1 MQNQNNSLILKKIV
15 FATLLLFSFS
25 INAQQN
31 IYEIKKDAL
40 HIIKKINF
48 EYKKGSLTT
57 EQISELFCEKIYC
70 SVCNRE
76 DYDDDY
82 LIQNQKILKNFK
94 KIAPLLNLRKLKKSN
109 ITYDGERKEYTLSYQ
124 LIRPTAKF
132 EGSNVLVSFRTKNG
146 KLKLYNIQTI
156 LQICYS

>member
-15 FATLLLFSFS
+15 FATLLLISFS

-40 HIIKKINF
+40 QIIKKINF

-70 SVCNRE
+70 SVCDSE
-76 DYDDDY
+76 DYDDDNY
-82 LIQNQKILKNFK
+82 LLQNQKILKNFK
-94 KIAPLLNLRKLKKSN
+94 KITPFLNVSKLKKSN
-109 ITYDGERKEYTLSYQ
+109 ITYDEERKEYTLSYQ
-124 LIRPTAKF
+124 IVRPTAKF
-132 EGSNVLVSFRTKNG
+132 EGSSALVSFTIENG
-146 KLKLYNIQTI
+146 KLKLYSIQTI
-156 LQICYS
+156 P